1 MNMMMYTPV
10 PPQNLAAA
18 TLPPVA
24 VERKKERNKETDQ
37 RTRITLY
44 SGRAARA
51 SALARWWS
59 PCAMPTWGSRLPLAR
74 ALQYFFL
81 SFFLNPH
88 HAPHHHQQIKCVLKP
103 PSTEAVCANPVRG
116 GRRPRRI
123 RLHRSDRDTRGPTE
137 YLLQTEF

>member
-24 VERKKERNKETDQ
+24 VERKKERKKETDQ
-37 RTRITLY
+37 RTRITAV
-44 SGRAARA
+44 GRLGPRA
-51 SALARWWS
+51 VVAN
-59 PCAMPTWGSRLPLAR
+59 AMRHAHMGHSRLPLAR

-81 SFFLNPH
+81 SFFHNPH

-103 PSTEAVCANPVRG
+103 PSTEAVQ
-116 GRRPRRI
+116 I
-123 RLHRSDRDTRGPTE
+123 RWPSPQADPIAP
-137 YLLQTEF
+137 